1 MKKYNEIRWMLEQER
16 RAIQPHQEEVEIIN
30 LGTEEDKKEIKIGVL
45 LDATV
50 KERIIALLKEYAD
63 IFAWTYKD
71 MPGQKGIKVDPDKV
85 KPFRICPLRKLKSKS
100 EVFSKG

>member
-1 MKKYNEIRWMLEQER
+1 MVEEDEEIPDEIRWMLEQEKR
-16 RAIQPHQEEVEIIN
+16 VIQPHQEEIEIIN
-30 LGTEEDKKEIKIGVL
+30 LGTEEDKKEIKIGAL

-71 MPGQKGIKVDPDKV
+71 MPGLDHDGAPQLHGLDPA
-85 KPFRICPLRKLKSKS
+85 CLC
-100 EVFSKG
+100 